1 MATYTKGNLSRIKK
15 LHREK
20 FQPLDGIFQNIR
32 KGSVIFIGTGCG
44 QPRFLVQA
52 LMEFTDNYPNEL
64 FGAEIIHVWTL
75 GIASYIDEKYST
87 HFRHN
92 SFYISEGTRDAVNR
106 CDADYTPVFH
116 SEVPDLLRRKIIDID
131 VALIQVSLPD
141 EEGNVSLGI
150 SVDIAKTAVANAKL
164 VIAQVNSHMPVTGED
179 SLINI
184 TAVDYVY
191 HHDEQLQEF
200 SPRVPDDIAKMIGR
214 NIAKIIRDGDTLQ
227 IGYGRMPNAVLR
239 YLNEKRHLGIHTE
252 MLTEGVVELMKSGV
266 VTNSM
271 KNRDTGKTVATFC
284 MGSRKTYKFLDQ
296 NNSIDFRPVDY
307 TNNPR
312 VISSINNMVA
322 INSALEVDLS
332 GQATAESI
340 GTFLYSG
347 VGGQPDFMR
356 NAVKSIDG
364 TSILAIRSTSN
375 DGRHSRIVPY
385 LSPGAGTTLTRGDI
399 HYVVTE
405 YGIAYLHA
413 KNLRERALSLI
424 RIAHPAFRQEL
435 FDKAKELGYI
445 YKDQEFVPG
454 KKGEY
459 PEHLES
465 YKTMKN
471 ENTLF
476 LRPIRISDEN
486 ILKEFFYSLSDKSI
500 YYRFFA
506 ARPHIPHRLLQKFV
520 VIDYTQELIILAIK
534 MLEEREIVVGMG
546 QYVIDEKTMYADVAF
561 AVRDDHQNLGIG
573 TILLKYI
580 SAVARKEGVHG
591 FTADVLPEN
600 KSMQHLFEKTGHRME
615 KKIDGISY
623 HYTMPFRFS

>member
-1 MATYTKGNLSRIKK
+1 MAAFTKENLVRIKK

-20 FQPLDGIFQNIR
+20 FQPLVDVFKNIR

-44 QPRFLVQA
+44 QPQYLVQA
-52 LMEFTDNYPNEL
+52 LTDFTDNYPNDL
-64 FGAEIIHVWTL
+64 FGAEIIHVLTL
-75 GIASYIDEKYST
+75 GIASYIDEQYKT

-92 SFYISEGTRDAVNR
+92 SFYISDSSREAVNR

-116 SEVPDLLRRKIIDID
+116 SEVPELLKKKIIDID

-141 EEGNVSLGI
+141 EDGNVSLGI
-150 SVDIAKTAVANAKL
+150 SVDIAKTAVGNAKL
-164 VIAQVNSHMPVTGED
+164 VIAQVNAHMPVTGED

-184 TAVDYVY
+184 SGIDYLY
-191 HHDEQLQEF
+191 HRDEQLLEF
-200 SPRVPDDIAKMIGR
+200 TPKVPDDIAKLIGR
-214 NIAKIIRDGDTLQ
+214 FVAKIIRDGDTLQ
-227 IGYGRMPNAVLR
+227 IGYGRMPNAVLK
-239 YLNEKRHLGIHTE
+239 YLDEKKDLGIHTE
-252 MLTEGVVELMKSGV
+252 MLTDGVVGLMKSGV
-266 VTNSM
+266 VTNSR

-284 MGSRKTYKFLDQ
+284 MGSKKTYKYLNKNPD
-296 NNSIDFRPVDY
+296 IDFRPVDY

-312 VISSINNMVA
+312 VISSINSMVA
-322 INSALEVDLS
+322 INSALQVDLS

-356 NAVKSIDG
+356 NAVKSIEG

-375 DGRHSRIVPY
+375 DGRHSRIVPC
-385 LSPGAGTTLTRGDI
+385 LTEGAGITLTRGDI

-413 KNLRERALSLI
+413 KNLRERSLSLI

-459 PEHLES
+459 PDHLET

-471 ENTLF
+471 GDTLF
-476 LRPIRISDEN
+476 LRPIRISDED

-500 YYRFFA
+500 YFRFFA
-506 ARPHIPHRLLQKFV
+506 SRPHIPHRLLQKFV
-520 VIDYTQELIILAIK
+520 VIDYTQEIIILAIK
-534 MLEEREIVVGMG
+534 MIEEREIVIGMG
-546 QYVIDEKTMYADVAF
+546 QYVIDEKTMFADVAF
-561 AVRDDHQNLGIG
+561 AVRDDHHNLGIG
-573 TILLKYI
+573 TILLDYMSTI
-580 SAVARKEGVHG
+580 AQKEGVHG
-591 FTADVLPEN
+591 FTADVLPDN
-600 KSMQHLFEKTGHRME
+600 KTMQHLLEKTGYTID

-623 HYTMPFRFS
+623 HYTVPFTE